1 MLSGYIGERIRM
13 TDDKLLGGGGQV
25 SVCESLRCTNVTELQ
40 LAFKVGHTDFLK
52 KTFASFGVLI
62 IVVGNTV

>member
-1 MLSGYIGERIRM
+1 M
-13 TDDKLLGGGGQV
+13 TDDKLFWGGGGERQV

-52 KTFASFGVLI
+52 TFPSFGVLI

>member
-13 TDDKLLGGGGQV
+13 TDDKLLGGKKQV

-52 KTFASFGVLI
+52 KTFPSFGVLI

>member
-13 TDDKLLGGGGQV
+13 TDDKLLGGEKQV

-52 KTFASFGVLI
+52 KTFPSFGVLI

>member
-1 MLSGYIGERIRM
+1 M
-13 TDDKLLGGGGQV
+13 TNYWGGGGQV

-52 KTFASFGVLI
+52 KTFPSFGVLI